1 MQVWS
6 RCSSHARARI
16 EELNRIRVLLA
27 DDHEDL
33 LRTVASMLVSEFE
46 VVGTVK
52 DGQALLDAAEQLK
65 PDVLVVDISMPIVN
79 GIEAVQRLKES
90 GFQTQVVF
98 LTVHEDTAYV
108 RAALATGA
116 RGYIVK
122 PRLASDLSVAIKEVH
137 VGRSYL
143 SPSISL
149 QN

>member
-6 RCSSHARARI
+6 RCSSNARARI

-33 LRTVASMLVSEFE
+33 LRTVESMLVSEFE

-52 DGQALLDAAEQLK
+52 DGQALLDAADQLK
-65 PDVLVVDISMPIVN
+65 PDVLVVDISMPIMN
-79 GIEAVQRLKES
+79 GIEAVQQLKES

-122 PRLASDLSVAIKEVH
+122 PRLASDLSVAIKEAH
-137 VGRSYL
+137 AGRLYL

>member
-1 MQVWS
+1 M
-6 RCSSHARARI
+6 
-16 EELNRIRVLLA
+16 NRIRVLLA
-27 DDHEDL
+27 DDHEEL

-65 PDVLVVDISMPIVN
+65 PDVLVVDISMPIMN

-90 GFQTQVVF
+90 GSQTQVVF

-122 PRLASDLSVAIKEVH
+122 PRLASDLSVAIKEAH
-137 VGRSYL
+137 AGRLYL

>member
-90 GFQTQVVF
+90 GSQTQVVF
-98 LTVHEDTAYV
+98 LTVHEDTDYV

-122 PRLASDLSVAIKEVH
+122 PRLASDLSVAIKEAH
-137 VGRSYL
+137 AGRLYL

>member
-1 MQVWS
+1 M
-6 RCSSHARARI
+6 
-16 EELNRIRVLLA
+16 NRIRVLLA
-27 DDHEDL
+27 DDHEEL
-33 LRTVASMLVSEFE
+33 LSTVESMLVSEFE

-90 GFQTQVVF
+90 GSQTQVVF

-122 PRLASDLSVAIKEVH
+122 PRLASDLSVAIKEAH
-137 VGRSYL
+137 AGRLYL

>member
-1 MQVWS
+1 M
-6 RCSSHARARI
+6 
-16 EELNRIRVLLA
+16 NRIRVLLA

-33 LRTVASMLVSEFE
+33 LRTVESMLVSEFE

-65 PDVLVVDISMPIVN
+65 PEVLVVDISMPIVN

-90 GFQTQVVF
+90 GSQTQVVF

-116 RGYIVK
+116 KGYIVK
-122 PRLASDLSVAIKEVH
+122 HRLASDLSVAIKEAH
-137 VGRSYL
+137 AGRLYL

>member
-6 RCSSHARARI
+6 RCSSNARARI

-27 DDHEDL
+27 DDHEEL
-33 LRTVASMLVSEFE
+33 LSTVESMLVSEFE

-90 GFQTQVVF
+90 GSQTQVVF

-116 RGYIVK
+116 QGYVVK
-122 PRLASDLSVAIKEVH
+122 PRLASDLSVAIKEAH
-137 VGRSYL
+137 AGRSYL

>member
-1 MQVWS
+1 M
-6 RCSSHARARI
+6 
-16 EELNRIRVLLA
+16 NRIRVLLA
-27 DDHEDL
+27 DDHEEL
-33 LRTVASMLVSEFE
+33 LSTVASMLVSEFE

-52 DGQALLDAAEQLK
+52 DGQALLDAADQLK

-90 GFQTQVVF
+90 GSQTQVVF

-122 PRLASDLSVAIKEVH
+122 PRLASDLSVAIKEAH
-137 VGRSYL
+137 AGRLYL